1 MKITKSQLKQI
12 IKEELNK
19 TLKEADFI
27 GPFAPPRVGLDT
39 TGKLKPGTVIPRGME
54 QTRPALDEVQVMEA
68 VKEVLDLA
76 YGPDGY
82 DLGAKLM
89 ELSKSASGKPAIDPE
104 NRNAA
109 AWDFFKRADERSGK
123 VSPEVESRMKNPF
136 SK

>member
-19 TLKEADFI
+19 TLKET
-27 GPFAPPRVGLDT
+27 GPDLMP
-39 TGKLKPGTVIPRGME
+39 KSWYKERGISHND
-54 QTRPALDEVQVMEA
+54 PDSDETQVMEA

-89 ELSKSASGKPAIDPE
+89 ELSKSASGGAAMDPE

-109 AWDFFKRADERSGK
+109 AWDFFKRADEKSGA
-123 VSPEVESRMKNPF
+123 VSPEVERRMKNPF
-136 SK
+136 